1 MAEKTTKTTKEKP
14 AKVVKAE
21 KVEKPAKVEK
31 LKVEAKPKVEKPK
44 KESKPKKIIAKLN
57 PFQENIKNMKM
68 FGRWTTQDVTVSD
81 PGLKAYMNLD
91 PILVPTSLG
100 RFTAKQFWK
109 SKRPIIERL
118 MIRMFVAGHRG
129 KKHVRTSG
137 HMTGKK
143 INAYNV
149 IIRTFEILE
158 KKTKGNPVQAVVD
171 AIEAAAPREGITT
184 IEYGG
189 VRYPRSVDLSPQK
202 RIDLALRWITQGAY
216 DKMVKSKGKKRIE
229 QTLSE
234 QIIATIN
241 YDQQASFAYS
251 KKYDLERQAKAA
263 R

>member
-1 MAEKTTKTTKEKP
+1 MAEKTTKTTEEKP
-14 AKVVKAE
+14 AKVVKA
-21 KVEKPAKVEK
+21 KVEKPAKVET
-31 LKVEAKPKVEKPK
+31 KPKVEKEVK
-44 KESKPKKIIAKLN
+44 SVKVAKPKKIIPKLN
-57 PFQENIKNMKM
+57 PFQQNIKNMKM
-68 FGRWTTQDVTVSD
+68 FGRWSTQDVIVSD

-109 SKRPIIERL
+109 SKRPIVERL

-158 KKTKGNPVQAVVD
+158 KKTKGNPIQAVVD
-171 AIEAAAPREGITT
+171 AIEAASPREGITT

-216 DKMVKSKGKKRIE
+216 DKMVKSKGKKKIE
-229 QTLSE
+229 QTLAE
-234 QIIATIN
+234 QILATIDYN
-241 YDQQASFAYS
+241 QQASFAYS

>member
-1 MAEKTTKTTKEKP
+1 MAEKTTKTTEEKP

-21 KVEKPAKVEK
+21 KVEKPVKVES
-31 LKVEAKPKVEKPK
+31 KPKVK
-44 KESKPKKIIAKLN
+44 KEVKVAKPKKIIPKLN
-57 PFQENIKNMKM
+57 PFQQNIKNMKM
-68 FGRWTTQDVTVSD
+68 FGRWTTQDVIVSD

-109 SKRPIIERL
+109 SKRPIVERL

-137 HMTGKK
+137 HTTGKK
-143 INAYNV
+143 VNAYNV

-158 KKTKGNPVQAVVD
+158 KKLKMNPIQAVVD
-171 AIEAAAPREGITT
+171 AIEAASPREGITT